1 MTLSP
6 CLQSGR
12 FLRSV
17 FGVLHVAEVILA
29 FGDVSKEWN
38 SSLIISFY
46 LALLG
51 VLVQVREEVFRKF
64 ESNSEE
70 NEEWIE
76 NLGVQSLMREFRQ

>member
-6 CLQSGR
+6 GLQSGR

-29 FGDVSKEWN
+29 FGDISKEWN
-38 SSLIISFY
+38 SRMIISSH
-46 LALLG
+46 LAFLG

-70 NEEWIE
+70 NEEWVE
-76 NLGVQSLMREFRQ
+76 DLGVQSLMRESCQ